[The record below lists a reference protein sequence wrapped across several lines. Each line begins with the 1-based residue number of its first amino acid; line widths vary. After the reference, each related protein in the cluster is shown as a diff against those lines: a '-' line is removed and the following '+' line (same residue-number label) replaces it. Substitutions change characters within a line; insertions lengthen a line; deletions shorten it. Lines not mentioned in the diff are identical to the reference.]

1 MLEEAGPIDITP
13 TVSGVIEIEEYMK
26 IFKVMIGLQIVFMNR
41 VDEDF
46 KAQRKAALGLPDQQ

>member
-46 KAQRKAALGLPDQQ
+46 KA